1 MTASK
6 PSSTPIST
14 SDRNEIEFQRTLDTA
29 SPEQVKGFLSEL
41 VTLAETREKSES
53 SQDDETKTN

>member
-1 MTASK
+1 MTESR

-14 SDRNEIEFQRTLDTA
+14 PDRNEIEFQRTLDAA
-29 SPEQVKGFLSEL
+29 SPEQVKGFLSDL
-41 VTLAETREKSES
+41 VTLSETREKSRS